1 MTQAIFANEEV
12 YHVWNRGVERRP
24 TFITKSEYLRA
35 LTTLDFYRFQ
45 NPSLRLSKALLL
57 QKEEREK
64 FFLNL
69 RTEGKK
75 LVEVISYCFM
85 PNHFHFLLKQKIKN
99 GVPRFVSNFTNSYTR
114 YFNTK
119 EERIGPLFQ
128 GIFKAVHIENERQL
142 IHVSR
147 YIHLNP
153 VVSFV
158 IKEKDLDTYPWS
170 SLPEFLGTEKRGIC
184 DSEIVLGLFPSKE
197 KYRQFVH
204 DQIDYAKK
212 LEMVKHL
219 ILE

>member
-1 MTQAIFANEEV
+1 MSQAIFANEEV
-12 YHVWNRGVERRP
+12 YHVWNRGVEHRP
-24 TFITKSEYLRA
+24 TFTAKSEYLRA

-45 NPSLRLSKALLL
+45 NPGLRLSKVLLL
-57 QKEEREK
+57 QKEERER
-64 FFLNL
+64 FFLDL

-75 LVEVISYCFM
+75 LVEVISYCLM
-85 PNHFHFLLKQKIKN
+85 PNHFHFLLKQKIKD
-99 GVPRFVSNFTNSYTR
+99 GVPKFVSNFTNSYTR

-128 GIFKAVHIENERQL
+128 GIFKAVHIENDNQL
-142 IHVSR
+142 IHISR

-158 IKEKDLDTYPWS
+158 IKEKDLDIYPWS
-170 SLPEFLGTEKRGIC
+170 SLVEFLGAKTERIC
-184 DSEIVLGLFPSKE
+184 NYEIILGLFPSKE

-204 DQIDYAKK
+204 DQIDYAKA

-219 ILE
+219 VLE